1 MLSPRVIEANIQFIG
16 GTHEQIEV
24 DPIMILYDGHAGNG
38 PSEGAAYLNQLGKW
52 TRKEAPVVLA
62 HEMGPRRLLVTE
74 APKVPERRGNLVV
87 AGVGHALELKGE
99 AQDGVAPSALEL
111 KGCNRRRSEL
121 LDVLVPESACDNSMK
136 CPWPEASPQRTSLV
150 D

>member
-1 MLSPRVIEANIQFIG
+1 MLDLACDVLSPRVIEANIQLIG

-24 DPIMILYDGHAGNG
+24 DPIMILYDGHAGDG
-38 PSEGAAYLNQLGKW
+38 PSEGAADLNQLGKW

-62 HEMGPRRLLVTE
+62 HEMGPLINMRRLLVTE

-111 KGCNRRRSEL
+111 KG
-121 LDVLVPESACDNSMK
+121 PIGA
-136 CPWPEASPQRTSLV
+136 A
-150 D
+150 